1 VSKSTKNA
9 GEQVVA
15 SPARVDRAIEPVIS
29 DGRLPSA
36 VSHPSAVI
44 HQPIRRRLSLVW
56 LLVGLAVLVGAVV
69 FGLSLVRDPAGT
81 EEVAAAPPETSE
93 IQVRDLAETQDYT
106 AQLQY
111 DDALPVSATDSGYL
125 TGLADQGSV
134 LERGDVVYSLSND
147 PSKAQMLTAQQQV
160 SSAESQLATAN
171 EQRSEVTAGPSA
183 SELSSAQAA
192 VAQAQ
197 LSLERLTEPATE
209 VELAAAQAQLAQ
221 AQEAYVD
228 LLNGPSSSES
238 ASLQG
243 EVTRAQQSYDQAV
256 AARDIAWIA
265 LLSAQA
271 MYCGLDPVPVSDLC
285 ASSDLP
291 LSDADVANLTAAVQ
305 NSLAEGDNATV
316 SVIQSFISAS
326 SSYENA
332 IASVSS
338 ASTSLSTAQAN
349 LSEGSAAPSQA
360 TIDQALA
367 AIYQAEEGLRVL
379 IEGPAALEVTQ
390 AEASLRAAQARL
402 DELLEGA
409 TAAQRKQ
416 AAAAVENAKIA
427 LELSQLELSQLV
439 AEPTFVT
446 IFYGD
451 AASWRTLS
459 LGSSPGS
466 DIRQLEENLAA
477 LGYDPESAIVIDD
490 VFDEATEQAVMRWQ
504 ESLGTT
510 VDGSVAASDIL
521 YTLGPVK
528 AGSPTAGIKLGN
540 AISAGASLI
549 ELVPVSRVSLDS
561 TVNEA
566 EESTQQIVV
575 SMPVD
580 DRDLVEEG
588 SEVVVE
594 LADGT
599 EVDAV
604 VASIGSPVTGDSG
617 STVEVV
623 VVPVEPIDD
632 SWTGTNVSVVV
643 TTQLV
648 QQVLAVPVSALVAL
662 VEGGYAVEVLEADGS
677 TQLIAVETG
686 MFADGLVEISS
697 GGLSEGMNVVVPG

>member
-1 VSKSTKNA
+1 
-9 GEQVVA
+9 
-15 SPARVDRAIEPVIS
+15 
-29 DGRLPSA
+29 
-36 VSHPSAVI
+36 
-44 HQPIRRRLSLVW
+44 
-56 LLVGLAVLVGAVV
+56 
-69 FGLSLVRDPAGT
+69 
-81 EEVAAAPPETSE
+81 
-93 IQVRDLAETQDYT
+93 
-106 AQLQY
+106 
-111 DDALPVSATDSGYL
+111 
-125 TGLADQGSV
+125 
-134 LERGDVVYSLSND
+134 
-147 PSKAQMLTAQQQV
+147 
-160 SSAESQLATAN
+160 
-171 EQRSEVTAGPSA
+171 
-183 SELSSAQAA
+183 
-192 VAQAQ
+192 
-197 LSLERLTEPATE
+197 
-209 VELAAAQAQLAQ
+209 
-221 AQEAYVD
+221 
-228 LLNGPSSSES
+228 
-238 ASLQG
+238 
-243 EVTRAQQSYDQAV
+243 
-256 AARDIAWIA
+256 
-265 LLSAQA
+265 
-271 MYCGLDPVPVSDLC
+271 
-285 ASSDLP
+285 
-291 LSDADVANLTAAVQ
+291 
-305 NSLAEGDNATV
+305 
-316 SVIQSFISAS
+316 
-326 SSYENA
+326 
-332 IASVSS
+332 
-338 ASTSLSTAQAN
+338 
-349 LSEGSAAPSQA
+349 
-360 TIDQALA
+360 
-367 AIYQAEEGLRVL
+367 
-379 IEGPAALEVTQ
+379 
-390 AEASLRAAQARL
+390 
-402 DELLEGA
+402 
-409 TAAQRKQ
+409 
-416 AAAAVENAKIA
+416 
-427 LELSQLELSQLV
+427 
-439 AEPTFVT
+439 
-446 IFYGD
+446 
-451 AASWRTLS
+451 
-459 LGSSPGS
+459 
-466 DIRQLEENLAA
+466 
-477 LGYDPESAIVIDD
+477 VIDD